1 MKNLITLL
9 IILKLSYSTFSQGC
23 ITQHYNIA
31 KSSLINVIG
40 IDKYNMK
47 IKGDK
52 ILYLEFVCD
61 TLGNVLSVY
70 NYRVFDK
77 NLSKKQFKS
86 FCKKFRN
93 NKMDICNPETEISNS
108 VYFKMNN
115 YKPKYSLLLK
125 VF

>member
-77 NLSKKQFKS
+77 NLSKK
-86 FCKKFRN
+86 FRN